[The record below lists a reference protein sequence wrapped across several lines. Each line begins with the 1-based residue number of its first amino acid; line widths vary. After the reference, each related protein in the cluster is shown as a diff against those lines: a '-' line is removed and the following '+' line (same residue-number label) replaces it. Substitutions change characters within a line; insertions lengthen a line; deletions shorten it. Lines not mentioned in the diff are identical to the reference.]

1 MAKTV
6 ECARKGCT
14 RDFEVGLFGSVF
26 GHSKF
31 CKICRVGLVD
41 PGIRVR
47 GGVGEV
53 RFAPWQRPDRRTVT
67 NSMLGIRPQSAARRQ
82 AAAARHGL
90 ANNPHF
96 HLDEDDFAEPDLTV
110 QLDEASG
117 TAEVNFGFLDK
128 HRGRRARADFAAA
141 RGLGRATFFHDTEP
155 FDPDSDGGE
164 FLDGEVINSSYL

>member
-6 ECARKGCT
+6 ECARRGCK
-14 RDFEVGLFGSVF
+14 REFEVGFFGSLV
-26 GHSKF
+26 GHRKL

-67 NSMLGIRPQSAARRQ
+67 NSMLGNRPQSEARRR

-90 ANNPHF
+90 ANNPNF

-110 QLDEASG
+110 QIDEASG

-141 RGLGRATFFHDTEP
+141 RGLGPASTLLDTEP
-155 FDPDSDGGE
+155 LDPDDFDGE
-164 FLDGEVINSSYL
+164 VLDGEVLNTSFL